1 MHRLLTTAASG
12 AWAILALGCASSGAP
27 VVDDETEVIG
37 TQSSALVGVNLA
49 GVNLA
54 GVNLAGVNLAGVNLA
69 GPNLG
74 GTNLA
79 GVNLAGVNLA
89 GVNLSGANFGG
100 NNLAG
105 VNLGATNLGATNL
118 AGVNLAG
125 VNLAGVNLASTT
137 LAGTNLAGT
146 NLGGNTIV
154 GTNLNEGTLA
164 GTASGQNIHALAGG
178 PSGMLYSA
186 EDGFLPKTAQCVV
199 LGLGSTAFAKLLGQQ
214 RANAKMHA
222 AIGKLPWGFAQ
233 TSGGV
238 MALSA
243 WEAVV
248 WGDTT
253 YCSFIVVAPPE
264 TAWSGVA
271 GFVKSVFRWNAPT
284 TQSLDVSGIDAS
296 APYDPTLNTAV
307 TNYAGMMNAAQA
319 WSSGTLDAASFVAG
333 ELAFASAATNNQSVT
348 VDFASW
354 VLDQNKNALV
364 LGNVESKN
372 PPTYAESVYIALDN
386 GDGTVGILLDDAAA
400 LAGNM
405 PAGMTDCVADLDGAY
420 HAWKDAQGS
429 KPIPRRCGGALFL
442 EAEYGEPVPLGK
454 CDNGLS
460 WGSGRCVT
468 GSKPWSSV
476 TGITTGPNTYMQLTQ
491 AGGAYKRSGST
502 SCGDAKPVLSE
513 TYVHMWTDAYDYNR
527 AFGGTVG
534 STGTPK
540 NAATENASKAFDGQ
554 MTSMNGTDWCVTSAP
569 SASAPISL
577 SYTFGPGSFYAI
589 DSYTVTSAGDARAR
603 DPRDWTLQG
612 CNGSCAV
619 GSNIG
624 WTTLDTRTGQTFGSR
639 WQTNTYSFANTFA
652 YVQIRLKLS
661 ANNGDA
667 MTELGELQLFDS
679 NPCLP
684 ETDAALCA
692 SYGKNCGSVTTV
704 DNCGATRTVADCGKC
719 TSPQICA
726 GGGIA
731 NVCGSGAVGVC
742 YTPYAQASCYA
753 YTLGIQVSRNGH
765 NWTCSSGNCMNCAGN
780 ASCAPGATGCPWGIV
795 WQDNGLCR

>member
-1 MHRLLTTAASG
+1 MTSAA
-12 AWAILALGCASSGAP
+12 AWATVALGCARPELSVG
-27 VVDDETEVIG
+27 DDEGESIG
-37 TQSSALVGVNLA
+37 TQSSALVGPNLA
-49 GVNLA
+49 GTNLGGINLA
-54 GVNLAGVNLAGVNLA
+54 GTNLAGTNLG

-79 GVNLAGVNLA
+79 G
-89 GVNLSGANFGG
+89 
-100 NNLAG
+100 
-105 VNLGATNLGATNL
+105 TN
-118 AGVNLAG
+118 
-125 VNLAGVNLASTT
+125 

-146 NLGGNTIV
+146 NLGGNNLAGTNLAGTNLAGTNLAGTNLAGTNLAGTNLAGTNLAGSNLAGTNLGGNSIV
-154 GTNLNEGTLA
+154 GTNLNESTLA
-164 GTASGQNIHALAGG
+164 GTTSGQNIHGLAGP

-186 EDGFLPKTAQCVV
+186 EDAFLPKTAQCIV

-214 RANAKMHA
+214 HANAKMHA
-222 AIGKLPWGFAQ
+222 AIGRLPWGFAT
-233 TSGGV
+233 TSGGPLV
-238 MALSA
+238 LSA
-243 WEAVV
+243 WEAVI

-253 YCSFIVVAPPE
+253 YCTFVVVAPPQ

-284 TQSLDVSGIDAS
+284 TQSLDLSGIDTS
-296 APYDPTLNTAV
+296 APYDPTLNTAI

-319 WSSGTLDAASFVAG
+319 WQSGTLDAIAFVAG

-354 VLDQNKNALV
+354 ARDKNKNALV
-364 LGNVESKN
+364 LGNVDAKT

-400 LAGNM
+400 LAPTM
-405 PAGMTDCVADLDGAY
+405 PAGMTDCVADLEVAY
-420 HAWKDAQGS
+420 QSWIDDKGP

-476 TGITTGPNTYMQLTQ
+476 TGINTGPNTYMQLTQ
-491 AGGAYKRSGST
+491 AGGLYRRSGST
-502 SCGDAKPVLSE
+502 SCVDAKPVLGE
-513 TYVHMWTDAYDYNR
+513 TYVHMWGDAYDYNR
-527 AFGGTVG
+527 AFGGTVS
-534 STGTPK
+534 STGTPR
-540 NAATENASKAFDGQ
+540 NATTENATKAFDNQ
-554 MTSMNGTDWCVTSAP
+554 MTAVNGTDWCVTTAVTPSAP
-569 SASAPISL
+569 LSL
-577 SYTFGPGSFYAI
+577 AYTFGVGSFYAI
-589 DSYTVTSAGDARAR
+589 DSYTVTSAGDAGAR

-619 GSNIG
+619 SSDAG
-624 WTTLDTRTGQTFGSR
+624 WTKLDTRTGQTFGSR
-639 WQTNTYSFANTFA
+639 WQTNTYSFANTFN
-652 YVQIRLKLS
+652 YVQVRLQIT

-667 MTELGELQLFDS
+667 MTEMAELQLFDS

-692 SYGKNCGSVTTV
+692 SYGKNCGSITTV
-704 DNCGATRTVADCGKC
+704 DNCGATRTVANCGTC

-731 NVCGSGAVGVC
+731 NVCGSGAIGVC
-742 YTPYAQASCYA
+742 YAPYVQANCFGYQPG
-753 YTLGIQVSRNGH
+753 TQVSRNGH
-765 NWTCSSGNCMNCAGN
+765 NWTCSSGNCMNCAAN
-780 ASCAPGATGCPWGIV
+780 TSCAPGSSGCPWGVV
-795 WQDNGLCR
+795 WQDNGLCH